1 MKTHSTGDE
10 VIKKEPLPLHNQ
22 HLFQSE
28 RIAGIGSAARTN
40 TELQALPKLPG
51 KHKCRKK
58 DGILEMQEDP
68 A

>member
-40 TELQALPKLPG
+40 TELQHCPSSQENTSAE
-51 KHKCRKK
+51 RK
-58 DGILEMQEDP
+58 M
-68 A
+68 AF